1 MSFESIPLSWALRQC
16 GGAIR
21 EGVSQDA
28 LFDQCLIS
36 PHYGDDRDRIS
47 PAQMTLLYMTICN
60 TIEDEAHGMAGNKID
75 LGYSAL
81 AIRAALGCPDL
92 ETAVNAIIRLYR
104 LAWSGLQLSLSY
116 EGEEAILAI
125 RFPGDRTDAE
135 AMFLEDCYLSF
146 FFMCFSHF
154 LGQPMP
160 LIAVETRDPHHINL
174 GSRHWASHAIVLP
187 ASVSR
192 MRIPKAALRLRRS
205 ALPGEVSYRDL
216 FGIWLDFVQTR
227 PALDRSSLR
236 GVAEMSVEDLAR
248 REGVSRSTIRRR
260 LYSQS
265 LSFRE
270 ERQRLL
276 VDSAI
281 RMLQHSDDS
290 VDSIAVWLGYSDARS
305 FRRFMKNATGRTP
318 AEIRSEQAETFED
331 AIARERIV
339 TRRIETMAEIMSA

>member
-1 MSFESIPLSWALRQC
+1 MSFDNIPLSWALRQC

-21 EGVSQDA
+21 EGISQEV
-28 LFDQCLIS
+28 LLDQCLIS
-36 PHYGDDRDRIS
+36 PRYGDDRDQIS

-60 TIEDEAHGMAGNKID
+60 TIEDEAHGMAGNRIE

-104 LAWSGLQLSLSY
+104 LASSGIQLSLSH
-116 EGEEAILAI
+116 EGDEAALAI
-125 RFPGDRTDAE
+125 RFPDERTGAE

-160 LIAVETRDPHHINL
+160 LIAVETRDPHHMNL
-174 GSRHWASHAIVLP
+174 GSRHWASRAMVRP
-187 ASVSR
+187 GRVSR
-192 MRIPKAALRLRRS
+192 MRIPKAALRMRRS

-216 FGIWLDFVQTR
+216 FGIWLDFVQTG
-227 PALDRSSLR
+227 PAIDLAGLR
-236 GVAEMSVEDLAR
+236 GVAELSVEDLAR
-248 REGVSRSTIRRR
+248 QEGVSRSTIRRR

-265 LSFRE
+265 LTFRE
-270 ERQRLL
+270 ERQRVL
-276 VDSAI
+276 VESAI
-281 RMLQHSDDS
+281 QMLQHSGDS

-318 AEIRSEQAETFED
+318 ADIRSERAGTTD
-331 AIARERIV
+331 SLVAREHAV
-339 TRRIETMAEIMSA
+339 ARRIEALAEAMSA